1 MFKKARSGRDA
12 FTFSL
17 QGMTTI
23 ASFTLAPAIADDRI
37 NKAASDRRNRSGDRG
52 RRAIHRVEDFLGHY
66 FAPGCAQVPQT

>member
-17 QGMTTI
+17 HGMTTI

-37 NKAASDRRNRSGDRG
+37 SKAYNDRRDRSDGRG
-52 RRAIHRVEDFLGHY
+52 RRVILRIEDFLGTY
-66 FAPGCAQVPQT
+66 FAPGCAQATQT

>member
-17 QGMTTI
+17 HGMTTI

-37 NKAASDRRNRSGDRG
+37 KKPSSVRCNRSGDRG
-52 RRAIHRVEDFLGHY
+52 RRAVQRIEDFLGHY

>member
-17 QGMTTI
+17 HGMTTI
-23 ASFTLAPAIADDRI
+23 ASFTLAPAIADDRFR
-37 NKAASDRRNRSGDRG
+37 KAASDRR
-52 RRAIHRVEDFLGHY
+52 RRAIRRVEDFLGHY